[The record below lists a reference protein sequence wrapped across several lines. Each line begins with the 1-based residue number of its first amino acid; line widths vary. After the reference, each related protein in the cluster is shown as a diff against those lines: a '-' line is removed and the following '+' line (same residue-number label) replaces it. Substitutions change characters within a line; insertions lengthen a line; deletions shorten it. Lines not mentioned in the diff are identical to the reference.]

1 MEAAIRSR
9 TSAYRLAEGN
19 RRRPRACMLHRT
31 MTLIHPAPSGRFR
44 AQHLF
49 RPRSVAV
56 LGAETPLGARCMA
69 NLLGAGFDG
78 SVLPVCPGAAVGG
91 VHAYPEVAALP
102 VAPDLAVLACP
113 AGEVPAALL
122 AALVMVQTF
131 STGDRLTV
139 DARVAGLAVAAVALV
154 LRAPFLVVVVLA
166 AATAA
171 ALRAAGSG

>member
-49 RPRSVAV
+49 RPRSVVV
-56 LGAETPLGARCMA
+56 LGAGTPLGARCMA
-69 NLLGAGFDG
+69 NMLGAGFDG

-113 AGEVPAALL
+113 AAESII
-122 AALVMVQTF
+122 VMT
-131 STGDRLTV
+131 
-139 DARVAGLAVAAVALV
+139 
-154 LRAPFLVVVVLA
+154 
-166 AATAA
+166 
-171 ALRAAGSG
+171 